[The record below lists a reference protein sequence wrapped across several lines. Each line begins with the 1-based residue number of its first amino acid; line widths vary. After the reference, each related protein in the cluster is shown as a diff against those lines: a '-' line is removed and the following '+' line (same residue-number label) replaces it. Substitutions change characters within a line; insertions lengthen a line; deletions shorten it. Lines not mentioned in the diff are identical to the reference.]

1 MGLANIDRVL
11 LLTKAT
17 PWCAVAEALVRQRYP
32 QVEVIRGDAQDPL
45 LESIRTW
52 RGDLLI
58 SFLCPWVL
66 PAEVIMQPGVLAVNF
81 HPAPPEYRGFA
92 PYSWAIYHGAS
103 RYGITVH
110 QLISALDSGPILS
123 VTRFAINP
131 RWSVWQLQQRTMCSL
146 IAALMDFLYESLPE
160 TGDRWSGPL
169 RTRADLEALRV
180 ITPDLSQE
188 EIRRREQAITYPG
201 QPGLILTGVMG
212 GPR

>member
-1 MGLANIDRVL
+1 MRVL
-11 LLTKAT
+11 LLTKDT
-17 PWCAVAEALVRQRYP
+17 PWCRVAESLVRAGYP
-32 QVEVIRGDAQDPL
+32 NVEVIRGVVGEPL
-45 LESIRTW
+45 LDSVRTW

-58 SFLCPWVL
+58 SYLCPWVV
-66 PAEVIMQPGVLAVNF
+66 PAEVLNHPGVLAVNF

-110 QLISALDSGPILS
+110 QMTPQLDAGPILH
-123 VTRFAINP
+123 VTRFTVNP
-131 RWSVWQLQQRTMCSL
+131 ATSVWALQQRTL
-146 IAALMDFLYESLPE
+146 LTLLGALMNFLSEGLTD
-160 TGDRWSGPL
+160 TGEMWSGPV
-169 RTRADLEALRV
+169 RTKADLEALRV
-180 ITPDLSQE
+180 ITPELSQE